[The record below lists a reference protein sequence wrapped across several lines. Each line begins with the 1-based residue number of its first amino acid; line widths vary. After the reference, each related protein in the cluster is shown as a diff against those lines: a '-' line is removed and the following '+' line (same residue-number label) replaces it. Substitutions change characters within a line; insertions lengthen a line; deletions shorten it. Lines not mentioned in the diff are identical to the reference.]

1 MKPNTPA
8 ERLYNGIIKENPT
21 FVLMLGMCPTLAI
34 TTSATNGIGMGLTT
48 TVILAASNLMIS
60 LLRNFIPDRVRMPAF
75 IVVVASFV
83 TVVQLLLQGFI
94 PSLYDSLGIYIPL
107 IVVNCIILGRAEA
120 YASKNK
126 PIASLFDGIGMGLG
140 FTLSI
145 TCIGA
150 VRELI
155 GAGSIFGHQILPL
168 ADAAA
173 GKAGYEPITIF
184 ILAPGAFFV
193 LAALSALQ
201 NKFKLGAAKRG
212 IDPSNPDCGGS
223 CAAILVSSA
232 IVNNVVLSQF
242 LGLCPF
248 LGVSKSVET
257 AAGMGG
263 AIIFVITLS
272 SFVTGIIYNA
282 ILVPTNLTYLQTIVF
297 ILLIAALVQFVEMF
311 LKKAMPSL
319 YQALGVYLPLIT
331 TNCAVLGVALTNV
344 QKGYNILQGT
354 VNGFATAVGFTISI
368 VLMAGIRE
376 KIAYNDIPKSF
387 QGFPTV
393 LLTAGLMAIAFFGF
407 SGLI

>member
-1 MKPNTPA
+1 MNNCG
-8 ERLYNGIIKENPT
+8 ERLKNGIITENPI
-21 FVLMLGMCPTLAI
+21 FVLMLGMCPTLAV
-34 TTSATNGIGMGLTT
+34 TTSAINGIGMGLST
-48 TVILAASNLMIS
+48 TVVLVMSNMLIS
-60 LLRNFIPDRVRMPAF
+60 MLRKIIPDSVRMPAF

-83 TVVQLLLQGFI
+83 TIVQFLMEGFT

-155 GAGSIFGHQILPL
+155 GAGSLFGHQILPL

-201 NKFKLGAAKRG
+201 NKFKIGAAKRG

-223 CAAILVSSA
+223 CAACG
-232 IVNNVVLSQF
+232 NTM
-242 LGLCPF
+242 C
-248 LGVSKSVET
+248 
-257 AAGMGG
+257 
-263 AIIFVITLS
+263 
-272 SFVTGIIYNA
+272 
-282 ILVPTNLTYLQTIVF
+282 
-297 ILLIAALVQFVEMF
+297 
-311 LKKAMPSL
+311 
-319 YQALGVYLPLIT
+319 
-331 TNCAVLGVALTNV
+331 
-344 QKGYNILQGT
+344 KGKRG
-354 VNGFATAVGFTISI
+354 
-368 VLMAGIRE
+368 
-376 KIAYNDIPKSF
+376 
-387 QGFPTV
+387 
-393 LLTAGLMAIAFFGF
+393 
-407 SGLI
+407 